1 MTSDNVKLDQMNTD
15 VLCKIFEE
23 VTIQNRDEIAI
34 FKEKYNKRIIH
45 KGYSDRDF
53 NNLEFDSAFEDMED
67 WIGDYVS
74 SLKQRQINSIL
85 CDYGINKALLLLH
98 DFHKIGMGDT
108 ADDICEVI
116 EICQTE
122 ETMVQ
127 LVLSDAV
134 NFHTIWRRNSD

>member
-1 MTSDNVKLDQMNTD
+1 MTSDNVKLYQMNTD

-34 FKEKYNKRIIH
+34 FKEKYNKCILD

-53 NNLEFDSAFEDMED
+53 NNREFDSAFEEMED

-98 DFHKIGMGDT
+98 DFHKNRLGRHI
-108 ADDICEVI
+108 
-116 EICQTE
+116 
-122 ETMVQ
+122 
-127 LVLSDAV
+127 
-134 NFHTIWRRNSD
+134 R

>member
-34 FKEKYNKRIIH
+34 FKEKYNKHIIH